1 MDYSYVSNHILVS
14 QITKQTF
21 FLWYLINI
29 SCKVFKEMSFWHDN
43 GNVLWPLHFNVEDFN
58 DKHFRRILIWGNNYI
73 RFHGFLFMY
82 IEIQP
87 LWYHFVHVTFEHS
100 CFYGCLFYNVKPKY
114 LQWIILVLFWQPWL
128 WNAHYISDDN
138 LASFLRSCKLQF
150 NALFLTNWR
159 SSKSRIVVPE
169 VVKGGGLFS

>member
-1 MDYSYVSNHILVS
+1 MIMGTYCERGILTLKTLTRNILEESWSEETIISDFMV
-14 QITKQTF
+14 F
-21 FLWYLINI
+21 FLCTLRFNLYGTILCMLLL
-29 SCKVFKEMSFWHDN
+29 STRVF
-43 GNVLWPLHFNVEDFN
+43 
-58 DKHFRRILIWGNNYI
+58 
-73 RFHGFLFMY
+73 FMAVSS
-82 IEIQP
+82 IFSI
-87 LWYHFVHVTFEHS
+87 
-100 CFYGCLFYNVKPKY
+100 NVKPKY

-138 LASFLRSCKLQF
+138 LASYLRSCELQF